1 MSNFHS
7 NLRLKIIIN
16 SAKATACTRRTRPS
30 PLSSSAWIPW
40 LIYWNLYVH
49 LRNQISSDT
58 LLLHSP
64 AEWRAE
70 STLDFDIAPVHY
82 RALRLSKWEL
92 LLFIR
97 DAPTR
102 QILHV
107 TEAECL
113 FNLLKE
119 WKTLTVGGGLSCHSF
134 LRRLLFFSQCLFSR
148 ARGFGGFYRG
158 CSVCVS
164 RCISRAHS
172 RIRFGGAGG
181 ARCAASH
188 WGRDTAARRTVIK
201 SRKKKKLC
209 YDFILVVKRKL
220 NKIYKNNLRFCFN

>member
-7 NLRLKIIIN
+7 NLRIKIMIN
-16 SAKATACTRRTRPS
+16 RAKATACTRRTRPS

-40 LIYWNLYVH
+40 LIYWNLYVY

-64 AEWRAE
+64 AERRAE

-134 LRRLLFFSQCLFSR
+134 LRRLLFFPSVFFPVRVDSAGFIGA
-148 ARGFGGFYRG
+148 AR
-158 CSVCVS
+158 CVS
-164 RCISRAHS
+164 RAAFLARTLVFGLGGRGARDALRATEDETRQRAAPWSSRA
-172 RIRFGGAGG
+172 
-181 ARCAASH
+181 
-188 WGRDTAARRTVIK
+188 
-201 SRKKKKLC
+201 KKKIVLLYTRYQK
-209 YDFILVVKRKL
+209 
-220 NKIYKNNLRFCFN
+220 KIKKMYKNNLRFCFN